1 MEDEKFS
8 KAEQE
13 AIKERAAEL
22 KDSRGR
28 KKKTR
33 EDAQIEIL
41 EKISEMPEGDKQI
54 SLGLHEM
61 VMNQFESLWPRVW
74 YGMPAYTL
82 EGKVLV
88 FLSVSSKWGTRYSTL
103 SFEDNAKLDSGEMW
117 PTGFAIKHGPSPC
130 TIESKHSSQMH
141 LARVMAP
148 AKKSLECRFPKH
160 LLI

>member
-1 MEDEKFS
+1 MEDRKLS
-8 KAEQE
+8 KAERD

-22 KDSRGR
+22 KASKGR

-33 EDAQIEIL
+33 EDAQMEVL
-41 EKISEMPEGDKQI
+41 EKISEMPPGDKQI
-54 SLGLHEM
+54 ALGLHEM
-61 VMNQFESLWPRVW
+61 VMSQFESLWPRVW

-117 PTGFAIKHGPSPC
+117 PTGFAI
-130 TIESKHSSQMH
+130 SSWSNEVK
-141 LARVMAP
+141 LRVE
-148 AKKSLECRFPKH
+148 KLISQSLS
-160 LLI
+160 

>member
-22 KDSRGR
+22 KASKGR

-33 EDAQIEIL
+33 EDAQIEVL
-41 EKISEMPEGDKQI
+41 DKISEMPDQDKQI
-54 SLGLHEM
+54 ALGLHEM
-61 VMNQFESLWPRVW
+61 VMSQFETLWPRVW

-82 EGKVLV
+82 EGKVFF

-103 SFEDNAKLDSGEMW
+103 SFEDKANLDDGQMW
-117 PTGFAIKHGPSPC
+117 PTGFAI
-130 TIESKHSSQMH
+130 SSWSNEVR
-141 LARVMAP
+141 LRVE
-148 AKKSLECRFPKH
+148 KLISQSLS
-160 LLI
+160 